1 MRTLRSRDRRTTTKG
16 TAVDTDRRWGRGAA
30 HARRPRLTGPAVSAL
45 LAFVLLVTGCS
56 AIPTSGPVGVI
67 SASEGEPDVV
77 APVFDPQGPSSGAT
91 PERVLQDFIR
101 AGTGA
106 GGGYSVARQFL
117 TAELAETWQP
127 EERIVLFRGD
137 PRVEKRETDGVYQI
151 QLETTGTV
159 DARGVRTNS
168 AGPST
173 ETLGVRMVE
182 ADGEWRIDEIPDGI
196 MIAQSS
202 ARDLLTS
209 HSLSFYSSNYR
220 YWVPDARWFVRR
232 TGVTARIV
240 QAMLAGP
247 APYLQGAVTSAFPEG
262 VTLARD
268 SIPIT
273 SGRASVELSPEI
285 LDNATD
291 LKLQQMNQQLE
302 ANLVG
307 LNDVTSVEMTSGQ
320 PIQLG
325 DRAPDLVT
333 PERTPDV
340 GGEQVAIADDEL
352 VRVRN
357 GGIVAIDG
365 LPSVAEYDPVDPATS
380 VSGSAYSF
388 VAADR
393 SALFVTAPGSQVREV
408 LSGAGL
414 TQPSFD
420 PENWLWTAR
429 SAGAGSEVLAVPPGG
444 TQENAVLL
452 AAGWLGDRAVKDLR
466 VSRDGSRALVVTERE
481 GAGEI
486 LLAGITRSAQ
496 GAPLGL
502 TTPVSMPVPGPV
514 DTARW
519 AGQSTIVASSIG
531 ADEEAIPVVLHL
543 DGEVEEMAALEGVE
557 GISAGSDAE
566 DTFYAQADGS
576 LYRRIVTSWVNE
588 ELAVRDPAFPG

>member
-1 MRTLRSRDRRTTTKG
+1 MDADRRP
-16 TAVDTDRRWGRGAA
+16 DRRDT
-30 HARRPRLTGPAVSAL
+30 RPRGPRSSRIAVSAV
-45 LAFVLLVTGCS
+45 LALVLLVSGCS

-77 APVFDPQGPSSGAT
+77 APVFDPQGPAAGAT
-91 PERVLQDFIR
+91 PERILQDFIR

-106 GGGYSVARQFL
+106 GEGYSVARQFL
-117 TAELAETWQP
+117 TPELAETWQP

-168 AGPST
+168 AVPST

-182 ADGEWRIDEIPDGI
+182 VDGEWRIDEIPDGI

-202 ARDLLTS
+202 ATDLLTS

-273 SGRASVELSPEI
+273 SGKASVELSPEI
-285 LDNATD
+285 LVDATD
-291 LKLQQMNQQLE
+291 LKLQQMNQQLQ

-325 DRAPDLVT
+325 DPAPDLVI
-333 PERTPDV
+333 PERSPDV
-340 GGEQVAIADDEL
+340 GGEQVAIADGEL
-352 VRVRN
+352 VRVRD
-357 GGIVAIDG
+357 GGIVPIDG
-365 LPSVAEYDPVDPATS
+365 LPSVADFDPVDPATS

-388 VAADR
+388 VGADR
-393 SALFVTAPGSQVREV
+393 STLFVTAPGSQVREV
-408 LSGAGL
+408 LSGADL

-420 PENWLWTAR
+420 PENWLWSTR
-429 SAGAGSEVLAVPPGG
+429 SVGAGTEVIAIPPGG
-444 TQENAVLL
+444 TEENAVVLT
-452 AAGWLGDRAVKDLR
+452 AGWLGDRAVKDLR
-466 VSRDGSRALVVTERE
+466 VSRDGSRALFVTDRE
-481 GAGEI
+481 GSSEI
-486 LLAGITRSAQ
+486 LLAAITRSAQ
-496 GAPLGL
+496 GAPQGL
-502 TTPVSMPVPGPV
+502 TTPVPLPVAGPV
-514 DTARW
+514 DTAKW

-531 ADEEAIPVVLHL
+531 TGEEAAPLVLGL
-543 DGEVEEMAALEGVE
+543 DGEVETMAALEGVE

-566 DTFYAQADGS
+566 DSFYAQAAGT
-576 LYRRIVTSWVNE
+576 LYRRIGTSWANE